1 MDYTVRYNGTEVGR
15 FNNWLTA
22 KKWATE
28 YMGQKTTG
36 KAEIYI
42 GAKKSSELYCE
53 GGNLI
58 YKNVAQ
64 GKTEVIGKGGMPVK
78 TVAKPAVAKTS
89 VKKAI
94 VKKPAVMKVP
104 KAKQDIEGY
113 FTIKGESK
121 GYKSLNSARAEAVKR
136 IGIGKKKSGHFT
148 IMKDNVAYGWVDK
161 TYNLGERPQ
170 WYELGHEHYRSR
182 PLDVDGGFYVKAPT
196 KKYEPL
202 SKPTHNVKVGDVFVA
217 SWGYDQT
224 NIDYFQVVSTTM
236 AGVYVRPIYAKTV
249 GSDRGSDYVVPAK
262 GQWKDY
268 GLIKDT
274 PEGVFKKVLDGNSST
289 PHIKVKHTWASLWKG
304 GQNYRTAFGFG
315 H

>member
-1 MDYTVRYNGTEVGR
+1 MDYTVKYNGTEVGR
-15 FNNWLTA
+15 FTNWLSA
-22 KKWATE
+22 KKWAVE
-28 YMGQKTTG
+28 YMGAKSSG

-42 GAKKSSELYCE
+42 GAKKSSELYHE
-53 GGNLI
+53 GGKLM
-58 YKNVAQ
+58 YRNVAQ
-64 GKTEVIGKGGMPVK
+64 GNVEVIGKGGMPVK
-78 TVAKPAVAKTS
+78 TVTKSAVAP
-89 VKKAI
+89 VKKAS
-94 VKKPAVMKVP
+94 VKKPAVAKVP
-104 KAKQDIEGY
+104 KAKQDVIGY

-136 IGIGKKKSGHFT
+136 IGIGKTKSGHFT
-148 IMKDNVAYGWVDK
+148 IMKDNVDYGWVNK

-202 SKPTHNVKVGDVFVA
+202 TKPTHNVKVGDVFVA

-249 GSDRGSDYVVPAK
+249 DSGYGSDYVVPAK

-274 PEGVFKKVLDGNSST
+274 PEGVFKKVQYEGFNT
-289 PHIKVKHTWASLWKG
+289 PHIKVKHTWATLWKG
-304 GQNYRTAFGFG
+304 GKDYRTSFGFG